1 MIAHRVA
8 LAGTVLMLG
17 IAPAASQ
24 LRRPITCTEE
34 VSVGLDAVPLPE
46 GAKPQP
52 QRARTFSLVSSGGL
66 LTVISAG
73 RSDYY
78 ECQVASPRL
87 NERTPR
93 NAIKCQNGVYFLL
106 VDLNKLNFVEAQ
118 LNPEDRT
125 EIKMSY
131 GSCRNL

>member
-24 LRRPITCTEE
+24 LRRPMTCTEE
-34 VSVGLDAVPLPE
+34 ASVGLDAVPLPE
-46 GAKPQP
+46 SAKPQP

-78 ECQVASPRL
+78 ECQVASPRS

-106 VDLNKLNFVEAQ
+106 IDLNKLNFVEAQ

>member
-8 LAGTVLMLG
+8 LAGAVLILS

-24 LRRPITCTEE
+24 LRRPMTCTED
-34 VSVGLDAVPLPE
+34 VSVGLDAAPGPE

-52 QRARTFSLVSSGGL
+52 HRARTFSMVSGGGL
-66 LTVISAG
+66 LTVLSAG

-78 ECQVASPRL
+78 ECQVASPLL

-106 VDLNKLNFVEAQ
+106 IDLNKLNFVEAQ
-118 LNPEDRT
+118 LNPEDRS
-125 EIKMSY
+125 EIRMSY
-131 GSCRNL
+131 GSCKIL

>member
-24 LRRPITCTEE
+24 LRRPMTCTEE

-52 QRARTFSLVSSGGL
+52 QRARAFSLVSSGGL

-106 VDLNKLNFVEAQ
+106 IDLNKLNFVEAQ

>member
-8 LAGTVLMLG
+8 LAGTVLILS
-17 IAPAASQ
+17 IAPASSQ
-24 LRRPITCTEE
+24 LRRPMTCTED
-34 VSVGLDAVPLPE
+34 VSVGLEATPLPE
-46 GAKPQP
+46 GAQPHP
-52 QRARTFSLVSSGGL
+52 QRARTFSVVASGGL

-106 VDLNKLNFVEAQ
+106 IDLNKLNFVEAQ

-125 EIKMSY
+125 EIKVSY
-131 GSCRNL
+131 GSCRSL

>member
-24 LRRPITCTEE
+24 LRRPMTCTEE

-106 VDLNKLNFVEAQ
+106 IDLNKLNFVEAQ

>member
-8 LAGTVLMLG
+8 LAGTALMLG

-24 LRRPITCTEE
+24 LRRPMTCTEE

-106 VDLNKLNFVEAQ
+106 IDLNKLNFVEAQ

>member
-24 LRRPITCTEE
+24 LRRPMTCTEE
-34 VSVGLDAVPLPE
+34 ASVGLDAVPLPE

-52 QRARTFSLVSSGGL
+52 QRARTFSLVASGGL

-106 VDLNKLNFVEAQ
+106 IDLNKLNFVEAQ

>member
-1 MIAHRVA
+1 MTAHRVA
-8 LAGTVLMLG
+8 LAGTGLMLG

-24 LRRPITCTEE
+24 LRRPMPCTEE

-106 VDLNKLNFVEAQ
+106 IDLNKLNFVEAQ

>member
-24 LRRPITCTEE
+24 LRRPMACTEE

-106 VDLNKLNFVEAQ
+106 IDLNKLNFVEAQ

>member
-17 IAPAASQ
+17 IAPAASSAAPPHD
-24 LRRPITCTEE
+24 LYGGG
-34 VSVGLDAVPLPE
+34 VGGAGRGPLPE

-106 VDLNKLNFVEAQ
+106 IDLNKLNFVEAQ

>member
-24 LRRPITCTEE
+24 LRRPMTCTEE
-34 VSVGLDAVPLPE
+34 ASVGLDAVPLPE

-106 VDLNKLNFVEAQ
+106 IDLNKLNFVEAQ